1 MMPFSFLEEE
11 GSGLNGRFLALG
23 CLMSFDEALKLLP
36 LEAKLSGFELSL
48 LRGFMLSSFS
58 ESFLVTF

>member
-48 LRGFMLSSFS
+48 LRGFMLSSF
-58 ESFLVTF
+58 